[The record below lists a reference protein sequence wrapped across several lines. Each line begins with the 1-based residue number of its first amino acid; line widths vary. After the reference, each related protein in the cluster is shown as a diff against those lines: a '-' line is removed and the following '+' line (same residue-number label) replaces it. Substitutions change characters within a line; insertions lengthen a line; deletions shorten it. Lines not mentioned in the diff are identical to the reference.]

1 MHFFMCGSQHPTP
14 QHNTTH
20 QAATT
25 HSHTLTHTHT
35 YTYTLTR
42 SSLHLSHN
50 SQPPTQNVKFR
61 ASLDWSH
68 LPAGVVPD
76 SNSFHQCFRRGP
88 DGGALLPHLH
98 GDCHHS
104 SRRYVHPFSR
114 PPCQCQLVR
123 IAIFKQLMEFI
134 HVAGRICCPTQLS
147 NPYNH
152 LAIHAGFIMNLRKSK
167 RKKRRILVVARVFK
181 TEKRWSVIDSDIDV
195 RYLKILLSYMYIHVD
210 NQS

>member
-1 MHFFMCGSQHPTP
+1 MYTSRKNWTAGLQNVRPFFSKMLVWKSRLLTCTFSCAALNTQLHND
-14 QHNTTH
+14 NTTH

-25 HSHTLTHTHT
+25 HCLTHTLTHTLT
-35 YTYTLTR
+35 LTYTLTR

-50 SQPPTQNVKFR
+50 SQPSTQNVKFR
-61 ASLDWSH
+61 ASLNWSH

-123 IAIFKQLMEFI
+123 IAIFKQLMEY
-134 HVAGRICCPTQLS
+134 LL
-147 NPYNH
+147 PYS
-152 LAIHAGFIMNLRKSK
+152 I
-167 RKKRRILVVARVFK
+167 V
-181 TEKRWSVIDSDIDV
+181 
-195 RYLKILLSYMYIHVD
+195 
-210 NQS
+210 